1 MRLSGRKARRV
12 CARAARPPVSRPG
25 SGVEPERQKIW
36 LEDVVTFWS
45 CLLAGWR
52 VALDEK
58 QRSCA
63 RRPFPAH
70 HGNVARIRT
79 GCAAPSTWTA
89 TNPRS
94 RVDGVCVCVRSMQ
107 RVASN
112 FEITTALKNFS
123 ESERKTT

>member
-52 VALDEK
+52 WMKNKDLALGG
-58 QRSCA
+58 RSL
-63 RRPFPAH
+63 P
-70 HGNVARIRT
+70 T
-79 GCAAPSTWTA
+79 TA
-89 TNPRS
+89 TSLGSEEVVLLRAP
-94 RVDGVCVCVRSMQ
+94 GQ
-107 RVASN
+107 RRIHEVG
-112 FEITTALKNFS
+112 
-123 ESERKTT
+123 